1 MYSLF
6 QRNESITRN
15 WSKNKQKF
23 HRTLNLR
30 DDRGVLHMKNNIQQT
45 KFVILVAT
53 FISIQVVMTL
63 IPFLGFIPL
72 PAVNITTLHIPTI
85 LAGILLGVKGGA
97 IVGLSFGVMSVINAT
112 IRPTAL
118 SFMFSPFA
126 PAPAG
131 FSGNPLSLVVAI
143 LPRVVLGVLAAL
155 VYQFIR
161 NKGWELTLSKQKGL
175 KLGAATLSAVIATFI
190 HTLMVVSLWIV
201 FFARPLQVA
210 RELEGLA
217 GVFAFV
223 GAIITSN
230 ALFEAALAGVLMTGF
245 VLALEPIVKNAFR

>member
-1 MYSLF
+1 MKK
-6 QRNESITRN
+6 NE
-15 WSKNKQKF
+15 KQ
-23 HRTLNLR
+23 
-30 DDRGVLHMKNNIQQT
+30 I

-53 FISIQVVMTL
+53 FISVQIVMTA

-72 PAVNITTLHIPTI
+72 FAVNITTLHIPTI

-97 IVGLSFGVMSVINAT
+97 IVGLSFGIMSVINAT

-126 PAPAG
+126 PAPVG
-131 FSGNPLSLVVAI
+131 FSGNPLSLIVAI
-143 LPRVVLGVLAAL
+143 VPRILLGVLAAL
-155 VYQFIR
+155 IYQFIK
-161 NKGWELTLSKQKGL
+161 NKSWELTLNKQKDL

-190 HTLMVVSLWIV
+190 HTVMIVSLWIL
-201 FFARPLQVA
+201 FFTEPLQAA
-210 RELEGLA
+210 RDLDGLT

-223 GAIITSN
+223 IGIITSN

-245 VLALEPIVKNAFR
+245 VLALEPIVKKMVN